1 MTLDEIKKLLEEM
14 YEMRLRWNELEP
26 DENPYEVVEVIEEI
40 YSNIFGYDEFDEF
53 IKRKEDEEERINREI
68 LEKLGV
74 LGDSIKPSDYENN
87 DDYEREEQEK
97 LGEEQENWEYE
108 EIQRFKQER
117 EKMEEEQEFL
127 KRFDNGEEFGEEE
140 LREIVKGEI
149 FDIVD
154 EQEDNELH
162 RWTRTVTTVFEIEG
176 RLFAIEWEQGLTEE
190 CDDEFYNQPYEVEK
204 KEKTVTVR
212 VVEYV
217 KKD

>member
-1 MTLDEIKKLLEEM
+1 MTLDEIKKLLEEK

-97 LGEEQENWEYE
+97 LREEQENWEYE
-108 EIQRFKQER
+108 ETQRFKQER

-127 KRFDNGEEFGEEE
+127 KRFDNGEEFDEEE
-140 LREIVKGEI
+140 LREIVKEEI

-154 EQEDNELH
+154 TQLDNELH

-176 RLFAIEWEQGLTEE
+176 RLFALEWEQGLTEE
-190 CDDEFYNQPYEVEK
+190 CEDEFYNQPYEVEK
-204 KEKTVTVR
+204 KEKTVK

-217 KKD
+217 KKG

>member
-1 MTLDEIKKLLEEM
+1 MNLLRVLEMEEQFLD
-14 YEMRLRWNELEP
+14 
-26 DENPYEVVEVIEEI
+26 
-40 YSNIFGYDEFDEF
+40 S
-53 IKRKEDEEERINREI
+53 EI
-68 LEKLGV
+68 LEKLRV
-74 LGDSIKPSDYENN
+74 LGDSIKPSEYENN

-97 LGEEQENWEYE
+97 LREEQENWEYE

-127 KRFDNGEEFGEEE
+127 KRFDNGEEFDEEE
-140 LREIVKGEI
+140 LREIVKEEI

-154 EQEDNELH
+154 TQLDNELH
-162 RWTRTVTTVFEIEG
+162 RWTRNVTTVFEIEG
-176 RLFAIEWEQGLTEE
+176 RLFALEWEHGLTEE

-204 KEKTVTVR
+204 KEKTVTVN

>member
-1 MTLDEIKKLLEEM
+1 MGLEMEEQFLD
-14 YEMRLRWNELEP
+14 
-26 DENPYEVVEVIEEI
+26 
-40 YSNIFGYDEFDEF
+40 S
-53 IKRKEDEEERINREI
+53 EI
-68 LEKLGV
+68 LEKLKV
-74 LGDSIKPSDYENN
+74 LGDSIKPLDYENN

-97 LGEEQENWEYE
+97 LREEQENWEYE

-127 KRFDNGEEFGEEE
+127 KRFDNGEPFDEYE
-140 LREIVKGEI
+140 LLDIVKGEI

-154 EQEDNELH
+154 EQENNELH

-176 RLFAIEWEQGLTEE
+176 RLFALEWEQGLTEE

-204 KEKTVTVR
+204 KEKTVK

-217 KKD
+217 KKG